1 MMPCPS
7 ALQAASAPLC
17 CQRKLSLKV
26 APTPGS
32 EACVRRGWGSCVEC
46 RRAYAEI
53 LAHLYKTGS
62 PWDVVLL
69 VQLRNGSRIGEA
81 IEAVKEFCNAKGR
94 ADSVRVRVEKHAKG
108 DTRLMVL
115 PEELRGAQGRNYL
128 RQACLRLSRVK
139 APRVDIADYC
149 RRAYGFNTHAL
160 RYAFITYMLKRGVS
174 PSIVAKITGH
184 RSLDYILHYTE
195 IKLAKEVLAGLRGWG
210 ASPAEGQAP

>member
-1 MMPCPS
+1 M
-7 ALQAASAPLC
+7 
-17 CQRKLSLKV
+17 
-26 APTPGS
+26 APTPDS
-32 EACVRRGWGSCVEC
+32 EACVRRGWGSCVEY

-53 LAHLYKTGS
+53 LTHLYKTGS

-69 VQLRNGSRIGEA
+69 VQLHNGSRIGEA

-94 ADSVRVRVEKHAKG
+94 ADSVRVRVEKHTKG

-115 PEELRGAQGRNYL
+115 PEELRGAQGRDYL

-139 APRVDIADYC
+139 APRVDITDYC
-149 RRAYGFNTHAL
+149 RKAYGFNTHAL

-184 RSLDYILHYTE
+184 RSLDHILHYTE
-195 IKLAKEVLAGLRGWG
+195 VRLAEGVLAGLRGPSRRLLSSTHKFVRT
-210 ASPAEGQAP
+210 A